1 MSATAR
7 ERSATGQH
15 THPHPFGAVR
25 AVQARLWAC
34 LATAVLV
41 GYAQECRTR
50 KRLHRAAMLRRLT
63 GGVG

>member
-1 MSATAR
+1 MRRALAR
-7 ERSATGQH
+7 
-15 THPHPFGAVR
+15 V
-25 AVQARLWAC
+25 WAIV
-34 LATAVLV
+34 ATAVLV